1 MVKNPSTYQTQFFE
15 LVRERVGNNEM
26 LVDTLSE
33 LLNCSKDSAYR
44 RIRGTTELSLND
56 SIKIAN
62 HFGIA
67 LSTLSAQNDQSVI
80 FQKSSFINSIENFKN
95 YLLQSLG
102 QLKRIQQYENHRLI
116 YQAKDLPIYY
126 QFRFPKLAAFKIYVW
141 LKSVY
146 GLDYFDGMSF
156 NPQLIPADLLQLTKE
171 LWETYSQINSTEIWN
186 DSTILS
192 MVNQLEYYYEAG
204 LLSSKEEALQICDD
218 FQEMMKMV
226 YKQALSGK
234 KAHHSNPEEHTKANY
249 EMYYHEI
256 LIMDNHILAE
266 LDQNQTVYFIPYAG
280 LNYLN
285 TKDPGLNLKMKEYL
299 EGQTKKSSLISNS
312 SEKERNKFFIRIKN
326 RIDQLKNRIEA
337 SNPFM

>member
-1 MVKNPSTYQTQFFE
+1 MVKNPSTYQTLFFE
-15 LVRERVGNNEM
+15 LVRDRIKDNEM
-26 LVDTLSE
+26 LVDILSE

-62 HFGIA
+62 HFGIPLSQ
-67 LSTLSAQNDQSVI
+67 LSTQHNQSIV
-80 FQKSSFINSIENFKN
+80 FQKSSFINSIDDFQN

-102 QLKRIQQYENHRLI
+102 QLQHIQQYEHHRLI

-146 GLDYFDGMSF
+146 GIDYFEGMSF
-156 NPQLIPADLLQLTKE
+156 NPQFIPKELLKLAKE
-171 LWETYSQINSTEIWN
+171 LWEAYSKINSVEIWN
-186 DSTILS
+186 DTTILS
-192 MVNQLEYYYEAG
+192 MVNQLEYYYDAG
-204 LLSSKEEALQICDD
+204 LLSSKEEAVQICDE
-218 FQEMMKMV
+218 FQEMMKMI

-234 KAHHSNPEEHTKANY
+234 KVHHSNSEELSDASY

-266 LDQNQTVYFIPYAG
+266 LDNNQSIYFVPYAG

-285 TKDPGLNLKMKEYL
+285 TKDPSLNLKMKEYL
-299 EGQTKKSSLISNS
+299 VGQTKKSSLISNI